1 MSEENRS
8 PFGFAMRRVTLLSLI
23 FSLIGNTLYYATAY
37 SVTILNGVFTLL
49 VLLGVLYTIAIVR
62 SFSGRY
68 WYFPLFIP
76 VLWVPITVIL
86 SYGLGLLLPLSD
98 EVTSRGLLV
107 VYIHGLNLCTVAASA
122 FVGMFVKGLL
132 YILGRMNKE

>member
-1 MSEENRS
+1 MREGNRS
-8 PFGFAMRRVTLLSLI
+8 SFGFAMRRVALLSLI

-49 VLLGVLYTIAIVR
+49 VLLGVLYTIVIVR
-62 SFSGRY
+62 SFGGYY

-76 VLWVPITVIL
+76 VLWVPLTVIL
-86 SYGLGLLLPLSD
+86 SYGLGLLFPLSD
-98 EVTSRGLLV
+98 EVTSGGLLV
-107 VYIHGLNLCTVAASA
+107 VYIHGLNLCSVAASA
-122 FVGMFVKGLL
+122 FMGIVVKGLL